1 MIFLPKNP
9 VRPFLYSLGL
19 SLGLLFGM
27 EPFAFF
33 PAGIGGGLC
42 AFLLFT
48 ELKDWPLRFQIYWF
62 LFLSQLVNL
71 TVFFWIPSSISA
83 ISGAGT
89 FISWLLFFV
98 YGIFSHIK
106 LPIAFYGWKICLKVY
121 SKYRIYDDD
130 SILPS
135 WLLFPVFA
143 VVADMITPQLFP
155 WYWGNLAEG
164 SLAFSQ
170 AAAVTGIYGT
180 GFFLLFGSSGLA
192 LFRDKSGKKAGI
204 VAASI
209 LSFVWI
215 LGGYRLLT
223 APEYKV
229 PSSTPNTEDGYLKLS
244 ALLVQPNTA
253 PAKREYAEN
262 PEYLGQAMSRN
273 LEMALRG
280 SLENHPPPDI
290 IFLPESAVPFHGTD
304 KGEAGMPNES
314 YSPTFHGLTL
324 YLTRKTG
331 ADLLYNELNQFRN
344 GLKNQ
349 VTLLSSET
357 GQITRYD
364 KRRLLAFGEY
374 LPFESSFPFLRSLF
388 RETSRYIPGE
398 KSVPLLGFRSFQR
411 SVRPSPPTQEEI
423 AQIQTPER
431 FSDFLGFPS
440 KEEGVSYQ
448 ILPLVCYEAMFPSL
462 VRDSVREAKKDVFTL
477 LANPTN
483 DAWFSSKTE
492 AWQHAGTAKFRAIE
506 FGLSLV
512 RPAVSGISFAVDAY
526 GRNLSAPIESGE
538 IGNRAI
544 LLPVTRLSEEGN
556 TFYSRWGNIPFYLY
570 SFLILFSFPLADF
583 FRKSGRKST
592 DTDSAR
598 NV

>member
-1 MIFLPKNP
+1 
-9 VRPFLYSLGL
+9 
-19 SLGLLFGM
+19 M
-27 EPFAFF
+27 EPFAFL

-62 LFLSQLVNL
+62 LFLSQLVNV

-106 LPIAFYGWKICLKVY
+106 LPIAFYGWKICLEVY
-121 SKYRIYDDD
+121 SKYKIYNGD
-130 SILPS
+130 SLLLR
-135 WLLFPVFA
+135 WLLFPVC
-143 VVADMITPQLFP
+143 VVAADMITPQLFP

-170 AAAVTGIYGT
+170 AAAFTGIYGT
-180 GFFLLFGSSGLA
+180 GFFLLFGSAGLA
-192 LFRDKSGKKAGI
+192 LLRDTGEKNAGI
-204 VAASI
+204 VAASV

-223 APEYKV
+223 ATEYKI

-280 SLENHPPPDI
+280 SLENLPPPDI

-304 KGEAGMPNES
+304 MGEGGAPNES
-314 YSPTFHGLTL
+314 YSSTFHGLTL
-324 YLTRKTG
+324 YITRKTG
-331 ADLLYNELNQFRN
+331 ADLLYNELNQFRD

-388 RETSRYIPGE
+388 SETSRYIPGE
-398 KSVPLLGFRSFQR
+398 KPVPLLGFRSFHR
-411 SVRPSPPTQEEI
+411 SVRPSPPTPEEI

-431 FSDFLGFPS
+431 FRNPTGFPS
-440 KEEGVSYQ
+440 KEEGVTYQ

-462 VRDSVREAKKDVFTL
+462 VQNSLREAKKGVFTL

-512 RPAVSGISFAVDAY
+512 RPAVSGVSLAVDPY
-526 GRNLSAPIESGE
+526 GRNLAIPIESGE

-570 SFLILFSFPLADF
+570 SFLTLLALSFTDF
-583 FRKSGRKST
+583 FRKNGQKRT
-592 DTDSAR
+592 DTGPTR